1 VTTETQ
7 KLITISYNLLNLP
20 YELNWL
26 GQNKYVRYFYTFDG
40 EKLRKTVE
48 NNGTVTKVD
57 YCGPFI
63 YETVSGV
70 RSLKYIVTPEGRAVK
85 SGSDWVYEYNLTD
98 HLGNVRAVIRKGSNG
113 LAELIQQ
120 KHYYPF
126 GMEMSQLNLGTGTN
140 KYLYNSKEIQD
151 DFNLYWYDYG
161 ARFYDPGLGRWHVI
175 DPMTEKYYNL
185 TPYAYVLN
193 NPISKMDIYGLT
205 DWDAVKQGSIAIIGG
220 LLSTVGGISATLT
233 PTGVGQIAGAI
244 LIPTGIATM
253 GGGTVKVI
261 AGIIDNGTAD
271 KVPTGMGEL
280 TGMVGDAIFGNENGE
295 LRKVGVA
302 TDFISNLAGGGPTT
316 AIEALV
322 IGAQAVSTGEQVFD
336 KNAQSSGTSN
346 NKDAQ
351 TLKVGEINPVG
362 GNLNKEAIKIK
373 LFNHKKEESGSVPKQ
388 N

>member
-57 YCGPFI
+57 YCGPFV

-126 GMEMSQLNLGTGTN
+126 GLEMSQLSLGTGTN

-161 ARFYDPGLGRWHVI
+161 ARFYDPGLGRWHSVDPLAEKMKDMSPYCYAFNNSLRFIDLDGLIPWPVI
-175 DPMTEKYYNL
+175 KNKDGFARGITSGFYRNTDNADGTLKKHGGIDISYRKVSNDVVLSKNSDVQSDVLATHSGKLTYYESNSATGNYIEIVNGDIKTRYLHLVKDGNLKNGFTKDVTEGEKIGILGDSGTDNFHLHYEIQEKINGVWEKVNPVIGDPQKIKSFTQEVELKD
-185 TPYAYVLN
+185 PQVL
-193 NPISKMDIYGLT
+193 
-205 DWDAVKQGSIAIIGG
+205 IGG
-220 LLSTVGGISATLT
+220 KNSSL
-233 PTGVGQIAGAI
+233 P
-244 LIPTGIATM
+244 
-253 GGGTVKVI
+253 
-261 AGIIDNGTAD
+261 
-271 KVPTGMGEL
+271 
-280 TGMVGDAIFGNENGE
+280 NE
-295 LRKVGVA
+295 
-302 TDFISNLAGGGPTT
+302 
-316 AIEALV
+316 
-322 IGAQAVSTGEQVFD
+322 
-336 KNAQSSGTSN
+336 
-346 NKDAQ
+346 
-351 TLKVGEINPVG
+351 
-362 GNLNKEAIKIK
+362 
-373 LFNHKKEESGSVPKQ
+373 
-388 N
+388 